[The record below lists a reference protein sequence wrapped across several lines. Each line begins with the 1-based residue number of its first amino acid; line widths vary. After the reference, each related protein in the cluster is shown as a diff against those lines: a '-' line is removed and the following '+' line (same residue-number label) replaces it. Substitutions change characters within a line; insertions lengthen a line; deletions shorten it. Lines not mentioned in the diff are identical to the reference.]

1 VPSVDAYV
9 EARPGLVTKL
19 LDRDGNAFAS
29 YSRERRQMIEDGKL
43 PPLLQNAVLA
53 AEDAQFF
60 HHGGVDLVGIVRSTV
75 LNALRGRRAFGAST
89 VTMQLARTLMGRREK
104 TWNRK
109 VAETLLATSEQLDA
123 RTMVVKWLESRSH
136 RAIILKPSWR
146 EVGVGAHF
154 QATAPG
160 DFGGAPTT
168 VVTADFGARA
178 GRVG

>member
-1 VPSVDAYV
+1 MRSL
-9 EARPGLVTKL
+9 LVL
-19 LDRDGNAFAS
+19 VAALAAVVSPVSAAS
-29 YSRERRQMIEDGKL
+29 TADSSTFERRPALERELVRELNRIRAARAL
-43 PPLLQNAVLA
+43 PRLLPATGL
-53 AEDAQFF
+53 
-60 HHGGVDLVGIVRSTV
+60 
-75 LNALRGRRAFGAST
+75 RRAATEHSRAMLDAGFFDHVSSDGSPFD
-89 VTMQLARTLMGRREK
+89 QRIRRYYSDRG
-104 TWNRK
+104 WRSWS
-109 VAETLLATSEQLDA
+109 VAETLLATSEQLYA